1 MNTSTFI
8 SAIIVA
14 LASFAAAAPIADGET
29 GSGTPVSFVS
39 DLDGHLPHCHW
50 ILNQRKIC
58 PTQSEEPFCAN
69 LPPGLRWRLR
79 CQLNQHPKWFTEDQC
94 IN

>member
-8 SAIIVA
+8 SAIVLA

-29 GSGTPVSFVS
+29 GSGTPVSLNFH
-39 DLDGHLPHCHW
+39 LQGHFASHHR
-50 ILNQRKIC
+50 ILNKRAIC
-58 PTQSEEPFCAN
+58 PTHSEEPFCAD
-69 LPPGLRWRLR
+69 LPSGLRWRLR
-79 CQLNQHPKWFTEDQC
+79 RQLSRHPKWSTEDQC